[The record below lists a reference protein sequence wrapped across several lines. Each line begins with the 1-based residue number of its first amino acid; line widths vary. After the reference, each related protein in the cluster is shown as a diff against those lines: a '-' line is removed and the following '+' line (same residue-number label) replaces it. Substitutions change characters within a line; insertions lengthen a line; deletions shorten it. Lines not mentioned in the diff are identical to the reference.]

1 MLGEHVHCCSVGNV
15 MKFHGGVM
23 KIDQVIITMYMKV
36 WSIPFYPQ
44 CLATVN
50 AQLSL

>member
-1 MLGEHVHCCSVGNV
+1 MLGVHVHYCLVDNV
-15 MKFHGGVM
+15 VKFHGGVM
-23 KIDQVIITMYMKV
+23 KIEQVITMYMKV
-36 WSIPFYPQ
+36 RSILFYPQ